1 MHNNFE
7 EAADEVLTNFKNLI
21 GNQSK
26 VAESLA
32 DLSSAVM
39 YKVEN
44 MPNEQRDL
52 VKAISSQSS
61 VEGVTWFFIVA
72 YSKMLEGRDKLKGDP
87 LNKKEPELWGFE
99 DSQSLQVTNDVKISK
114 WLRTRTNAEH

>member
-26 VAESLA
+26 VAESLV
-32 DLSSAVM
+32 DLSSTVM
-39 YKVEN
+39 CKVEN
-44 MPNEQRDL
+44 MPNEQCDL

-61 VEGVTWFFIVA
+61 VEDVTWFFTVA
-72 YSKMLEGRDKLKGDP
+72 YSKM
-87 LNKKEPELWGFE
+87 
-99 DSQSLQVTNDVKISK
+99 
-114 WLRTRTNAEH
+114 